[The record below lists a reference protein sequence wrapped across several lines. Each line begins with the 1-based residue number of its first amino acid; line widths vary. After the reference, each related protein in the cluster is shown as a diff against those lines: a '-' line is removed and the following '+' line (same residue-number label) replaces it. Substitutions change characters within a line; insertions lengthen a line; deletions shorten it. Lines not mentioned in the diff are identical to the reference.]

1 MRKTFAITAL
11 LLCILPFIA
20 HAQVMQHSIT
30 GSILS
35 IEKKPLD
42 GASIS
47 LLKYSD
53 STLITNTLTDTNG
66 VYHFTAIK
74 KGTYFIAA
82 TTVGFKKGYAVVEIN
97 TADVLLQSIVLLPE
111 EKSLKGITITSKKP
125 PIEWKLDRT
134 VVNVDATVTNAGLS
148 ALEVLQKT
156 PGVSVD
162 KDGNINLK
170 GKSGVQIYIDGKQ
183 TYLSE
188 KDLSNFL
195 RNMNAAQLSQIE
207 IMTNPPAKY
216 DAAGNSGIINIKT
229 KKLKAFG
236 YNGSLTSNF
245 KQGYFF
251 RHNESFNFNYRNKLF
266 NFFVNGGYAKWR
278 SKQKLFLNKNFIDPI
293 TKNIT
298 SSLAQQASMF
308 TNDDDDYLKIGV
320 EYFATKRTT
329 IGITIHGD
337 RNPSTWKSFTNTN
350 LFTSTGIPENR
361 TIIEVENAQKWKSIS
376 TNLSF
381 TTKFD
386 SSGQEITFNLDYLH
400 YNNYS
405 FQPLLSKYYAPTNNA
420 LKSADTLLGNLLQ
433 KITVYSTK
441 ADYTL
446 PLKNNAKLEAGFKA
460 SFVTTDNDA
469 KYDSL
474 INNFPIPDA
483 GRSNHFRYTEN
494 INAVY
499 LNYSRP
505 LSKKITGQFGLR
517 LENTISNG
525 QQLTAHSNFKR
536 NSMQLFPTAYIQYSA
551 NENNQFV
558 LNYGKRIDRPNY
570 KSLNPFSEFVD
581 RYTVQKGNPDL
592 KAQISN
598 NIELIHTFKNVLNTT
613 LNFCKTTDIILDI
626 IQQNN
631 ITQETIIRKENIASQ
646 QQIGLSLS
654 ASSKITKWWSG
665 NINVSIRN
673 NKFKGIV
680 ENESISVK
688 ANVFEGQFSNEFNWK
703 KGWSAEVNG
712 YYSGKSLWGIS
723 FIKPLCQISAGVA
736 KQVLHEKATIK
747 LSFND
752 IFNGG
757 IYNISSKYSTTDLKI
772 KNFNLER
779 SATLSF
785 TWRFHKGT
793 LKAERNNKINSAVD
807 EQKRVK

>member
-1 MRKTFAITAL
+1 MRKSFAITAL
-11 LLCILPFIA
+11 LLLILPFIA
-20 HAQVMQHSIT
+20 HAQTMRNVISGIIT
-30 GSILS
+30 DRN
-35 IEKKPLD
+35 KKPLE
-42 GASIS
+42 AVTIS
-47 LLKYSD
+47 LCQYRD
-53 STLITNTLTDTNG
+53 STLIMNTLTDAHG
-66 VYHFTAIK
+66 VYHFTEVK
-74 KGTYFIAA
+74 NGSYLIAA
-82 TTVGFKKGYAVVEIN
+82 TTVGYKKGYAVVVIS

-111 EKSLKGITITSKKP
+111 EKSLKGVTVTSKKP

-170 GKSGVQIYIDGKQ
+170 GKAGAQVYIDGKQ

-188 KDLSNFL
+188 KDLSNLL
-195 RNMNAAQLSQIE
+195 RNMNASQLSQIE
-207 IMTNPPAKY
+207 IMTNPSAKY

-236 YNGSLTSNF
+236 YNGSLTSNIT
-245 KQGYFF
+245 QGYFF

-278 SKQKLFLNKNFIDPI
+278 SKQKLFLNKNFIDSM

-298 SSLAQQASMF
+298 SSLAQQASML
-308 TNDDDDYLKIGV
+308 TNDDDDYLKIGMD
-320 EYFATKRTT
+320 YFATKRTT
-329 IGITIHGD
+329 IGIAINGD

-350 LFTSTGIPENR
+350 LFTAAGIPDNR
-361 TIIEVENAQKWKSIS
+361 TITEVENAQKWKSIS
-376 TNLSF
+376 ANLNF
-381 TTKFD
+381 ITKFD
-386 SSGQEITFNLDYLH
+386 SSGQEFSFNLDYLH

-405 FQPLLSKYYAPTNNA
+405 FQPLLSNYYAPTNNA
-420 LKSADTLLGNLLQ
+420 LKSADTLLGNLSQ
-433 KITVYSTK
+433 QITVYSAK

-446 PLKNNAKLEAGFKA
+446 PLKNNAKLEAGFKS

-474 INNFPIPDA
+474 INNCYIPDN

-494 INAVY
+494 INALY

-505 LSKKITGQFGLR
+505 LSKKINGQFGLR
-517 LENTISNG
+517 LENAISNG
-525 QQLTAHSNFKR
+525 KQLTTHSNFKR
-536 NSMQLFPTAYIQYSA
+536 NSMQIFPTVYIQYSA

-570 KSLNPFSEFVD
+570 KNLNPFSEFVD

-598 NIELIHTFKNVLNTT
+598 NIELSHTYKSVLNTT
-613 LNFCKTTDIILDI
+613 LNFSKTTDIILDI

-631 ITQETIIRKENIASQ
+631 ITQETILRKENIASQ
-646 QQIGLSLS
+646 QQIGLSVS
-654 ASSKITKWWSG
+654 ASSKLTKWWSG
-665 NINVSIRN
+665 NINLSIRN
-673 NKFKGIV
+673 NVFKGMV
-680 ENESISVK
+680 ENELISIK
-688 ANVFEGQFSNEFNWK
+688 ANVFEGQLSNEFNWK
-703 KGWSAEVNG
+703 KGWSAEING

-723 FIKPLCQISAGVA
+723 FIKPFCQISTGIA

-747 LSFND
+747 LNFND

-757 IYNISSKYSTTDLKI
+757 VYKISSKYSTTDLKI

-779 SATLSF
+779 SVTLSF

-793 LKAERNNKINSAVD
+793 LKAERNNKTNSAVD